1 MSVNQATNQVSV
13 DRRKEMDNH
22 NRKGDKMTNHTYEHE
37 NEANQLGSFIA
48 GLLIGG
54 LAGAVAM
61 LVLAPQSGKKT
72 RAQIQQKSIE
82 LREQTTEAV
91 EDALKQAG
99 IKARQIKD
107 DVREK
112 ADELEQRGQA
122 MVDEQKEHW
131 SALVQAGK
139 AAIHS

>member
-1 MSVNQATNQVSV
+1 
-13 DRRKEMDNH
+13 MDNH
-22 NRKGDKMTNHTYEHE
+22 NYGHE
-37 NEANQLGSFIA
+37 NDANQLGSFIA
-48 GLLIGG
+48 GLLVGG
-54 LAGAVAM
+54 LAGAVT
-61 LVLAPQSGKKT
+61 LLLLAPQSGKKT
-72 RAQIQQKSIE
+72 RSQIQQKSIE

-99 IKARQIKD
+99 AKARQITA

-122 MVDEQKEHW
+122 VVDEQKEHW
-131 SALVQAGK
+131 SELVQAGK